1 MTRHMV
7 EGTILELP
15 MSIKAN
21 NPNKDNFD
29 YNKL

>member
-21 NPNKDNFD
+21 NPKKNNFD